1 MDRDVDGRDRR
12 GTIGSKAIREN
23 EMMMN
28 KRVIVAVGMGMAL
41 GWGFGGDRAAVAQRG
56 SDSLA
61 TRALAVRQV
70 IAHRGSSSDRPECTL
85 VSLRRAIAVGATAS
99 EVDVRWTKDR
109 QLVILH
115 DATLDRTTNGTGKI
129 GATTLAQVRRLD
141 AGSWFDAKYRA
152 EKVPTLREVLE
163 TGRGRI
169 DVLLDLK
176 EQGADYDQQVVGEVK
191 RFGDPKKTIVG
202 VRSVAQARRFRKL
215 LPKSRQLGLIPDPKS
230 IEAFVAA
237 GVETIRLWPRW
248 IKAEPKLVDR
258 VHRLKVG
265 LHVNGSK
272 GARAEVEAALS
283 HRPTSL
289 SSDDPGRLVKTL
301 KAISQKQNKKPMS
314 RRSRDFSRAES
325 GTRLGRG

>member
-1 MDRDVDGRDRR
+1 
-12 GTIGSKAIREN
+12 
-23 EMMMN
+23 MMN
-28 KRVIVAVGMGMAL
+28 KPMMNKPLIVAVGIGMAV
-41 GWGFGGDRAAVAQRG
+41 GWGAGAARVVVAERRA
-56 SDSLA
+56 DSLA
-61 TRALAVRQV
+61 KRARAVRQV

-85 VSLRRAIAVGATAS
+85 VSLRRAIEVGATAS

-129 GATTLAQVRRLD
+129 GATTLAEVRRLD

-163 TGRGRI
+163 SGRGRI

-176 EQGADYDQQVVGEVK
+176 EQGADYDRQVVGEVR
-191 RFGDPKKTIVG
+191 RFGDPKKTIIG

-215 LPKSRQLGLIPDPKS
+215 SPGSRQLGLIPDPES
-230 IEAFVAA
+230 IGAFVRA

-248 IKAEPKLVDR
+248 VKAEPKLVER
-258 VHRLKVG
+258 VHRLKAG
-265 LHVNGSK
+265 LHVNGSN
-272 GARAEVEAALS
+272 GARAEVEAALA

-301 KAISQKQNKKPMS
+301 KAISQNKKPTS
-314 RRSRDFSRAES
+314 TRSGVSSSDVF

>member
-1 MDRDVDGRDRR
+1 M
-12 GTIGSKAIREN
+12 
-23 EMMMN
+23 
-28 KRVIVAVGMGMAL
+28 
-41 GWGFGGDRAAVAQRG
+41 
-56 SDSLA
+56 
-61 TRALAVRQV
+61 
-70 IAHRGSSSDRPECTL
+70 
-85 VSLRRAIAVGATAS
+85 
-99 EVDVRWTKDR
+99 
-109 QLVILH
+109 
-115 DATLDRTTNGTGKI
+115 
-129 GATTLAQVRRLD
+129 
-141 AGSWFDAKYRA
+141 
-152 EKVPTLREVLE
+152 
-163 TGRGRI
+163 
-169 DVLLDLK
+169 LLDLK
-176 EQGADYDQQVVGEVK
+176 EQGAAYDQQVVGEVK

-230 IEAFVAA
+230 IEAFVEA

-248 IKAEPKLVDR
+248 IKADPKLVER

-272 GARAEVEAALS
+272 GTRAEVEAALS

-301 KAISQKQNKKPMS
+301 KAISQNKKPML

>member
-1 MDRDVDGRDRR
+1 MY
-12 GTIGSKAIREN
+12 
-23 EMMMN
+23 
-28 KRVIVAVGMGMAL
+28 KR
-41 GWGFGGDRAAVAQRG
+41 Q
-56 SDSLA
+56 
-61 TRALAVRQV
+61 
-70 IAHRGSSSDRPECTL
+70 
-85 VSLRRAIAVGATAS
+85 
-99 EVDVRWTKDR
+99 
-109 QLVILH
+109 
-115 DATLDRTTNGTGKI
+115 GKI
-129 GATTLAQVRRLD
+129 GATTLAQVRQLD